1 MAEAPRRLDHPQR
14 QRLNDEVH
22 ARPPER
28 LTTPSAMSYFAR
40 LAPRGAE
47 SREKELLHDLLD
59 HFGVERPIGAVR
71 HFAADLGPCRVR
83 WERHTEFARYSFSV
97 DAPLGEPFES
107 PPIGLL
113 PQTWMDQHL
122 GSVLAAVH
130 TVVEQEHDP
139 DLSLRATAQR
149 FFDDNVLVG
158 AQIAGGAA
166 VALTD
171 FQIHEDGFN
180 RMLVLNDAMSPL
192 QTGRMVQRLLE
203 IETYR
208 MMALLALPVAQ
219 GLAPK
224 LSALEES
231 LGTISASLVNRD
243 EAGDRELLQ
252 QLLRLDAESES
263 LRQES
268 QYRFAAAKAY
278 YGLVMQRTSE
288 LRELRISGLQ
298 NFEEFTTR
306 RLTPAV
312 NTCRATAA
320 RHVALAERMA
330 HTTQLLSTRVD
341 VRRQRQNQ
349 SLLTSMNQRAKM
361 QLRLQATVEGL
372 SVAAITYYVV
382 GLVYYALQGLEEVGL
397 PLQPQVLT
405 AASVPLVATAIFIAV
420 RQIRRHITKQDEQTE
435 STTSTP

>member
-1 MAEAPRRLDHPQR
+1 
-14 QRLNDEVH
+14 
-22 ARPPER
+22 
-28 LTTPSAMSYFAR
+28 MSYFAR

-47 SREKELLHDLLD
+47 AREQELLHELLD
-59 HFGVERPIGAVR
+59 HFGVDHPVGAVR

-83 WERHTEFARYSFSV
+83 WERHTEFARYSFAV

-107 PPIGLL
+107 PPFGLL

-122 GSVLAAVH
+122 GSVLTAAH
-130 TVVEQEHDP
+130 TVVEREHDP
-139 DLSLRATAQR
+139 EISLRATAQR
-149 FFDDNVLVG
+149 YFDDNLLVG
-158 AQIAGGAA
+158 AQIAGGGA

-171 FQIHEDGFN
+171 FRIHADGFN
-180 RMLVLNDAMSPL
+180 RVLVLNDAMSPW

-219 GLAPK
+219 GLAPQ
-224 LSALEES
+224 LTALEES
-231 LGTISASLVNRD
+231 LGAISANLVDRD

-252 QLLRLDAESES
+252 RLLRLDAESEA

-268 QYRFAAAKAY
+268 QYRFAAAEAY

-288 LRELRISGLQ
+288 LREVRIRGLQ

-320 RHVALAERMA
+320 RHVSLAERLA
-330 HTTQLLSTRVD
+330 HATQLLSTRVD
-341 VRRQRQNQ
+341 VRRQQQNQ

-382 GLVYYALQGLEEVGL
+382 GLVYYALQGLDELGL
-397 PLQPQVLT
+397 PIEPKVLT
-405 AASVPLVATAIFIAV
+405 AASVPVVATAIFIAV
-420 RQIRRHITKQDEQTE
+420 RHVRRHIAEQDDASEGR
-435 STTSTP
+435 SPPP